1 MMKYID
7 IYCYFFKI
15 SLIFIIFNLIQL
27 NANKNPGR
35 VLYIFLP
42 HFVKNK
48 LNIGNSYDSKQHISK

>member
-27 NANKNPGR
+27 NANNNPNR
-35 VLYIFLP
+35 FLYTFLP
-42 HFVKNK
+42 DSVKNH
-48 LNIGNSYDSKQHISK
+48 LHIDDSQHSKRYI